1 MGAGVIVFSIGAVPE
16 VRAVPVE
23 VLKMLPFLKA
33 TGKRV
38 EHVYDLQ

>member
-1 MGAGVIVFSIGAVPE
+1 MVAGVIVFSIGAVPE

-33 TGKRV
+33 TGKRA
-38 EHVYDLQ
+38 ERAYDLQ